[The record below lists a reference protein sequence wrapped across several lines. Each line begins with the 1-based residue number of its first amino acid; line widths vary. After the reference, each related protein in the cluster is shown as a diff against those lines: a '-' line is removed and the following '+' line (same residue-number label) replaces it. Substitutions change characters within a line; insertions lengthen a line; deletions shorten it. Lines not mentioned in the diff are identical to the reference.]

1 MKPPRSADNELI
13 LGLVS
18 VSDRASQ
25 GIYEDK
31 GIPQSRQNACQDP

>member
-25 GIYEDK
+25 GIYEDMV
-31 GIPQSRQNACQDP
+31 PQSRQNACQDP